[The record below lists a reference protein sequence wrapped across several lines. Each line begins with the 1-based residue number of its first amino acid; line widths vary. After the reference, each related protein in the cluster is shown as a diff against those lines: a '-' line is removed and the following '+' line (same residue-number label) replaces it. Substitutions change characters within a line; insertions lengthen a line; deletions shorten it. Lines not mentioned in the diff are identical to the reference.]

1 MALPPEHPLALRV
14 VVLGTGQMGSGIVR
28 LVAAR
33 PGLELAG
40 VWARRAARAG
50 LDAGRAAGLGRDLGL
65 AVEADLPALL
75 ARTRPDVALQATC
88 SRLAEALPEIEA
100 CVAAGA
106 SVISIAEELAWPAAG
121 SPVLAAR
128 LDRLAAGRDVRV
140 LGTGVNPGFVL
151 DCLIAV
157 LSGVCARL
165 GAVRARR
172 VNDLA
177 PYGPTVLSAQGVGL
191 APEAFRR
198 GVAEGRVVGHVG
210 FPQSIAM
217 LAAAL
222 GWEIERVEESREPIV
237 SGVRRETPFVTVE
250 PGQAAGCLH
259 RATGFRGGRAVI
271 ELVHPQQVRPELE
284 DIETGD
290 FIEIEGEPPVRL
302 SGSPE
307 IPGGIATVALAVN
320 AIPRLLE
327 ARPGLRSMLDLA
339 PVTALADLSRSCVPE
354 PVARG
359 TWVEI
364 HRVVL
369 PAGQRAPQVPEDTQ
383 RVPLE
388 MRVKGF
394 LVEDARIGDEAEI
407 ETAAGRRLRGTL
419 SDASPAYRH
428 GFGPPV
434 PELVGV
440 GAEARA
446 LLAR

>member
-1 MALPPEHPLALRV
+1 
-14 VVLGTGQMGSGIVR
+14 VVLGTGLMGSGMVR
-28 LVAAR
+28 LVAER
-33 PGLELAG
+33 PGLELVG
-40 VWARRAARAG
+40 VWARRPERAG
-50 LDAGRAAGLGRDLGL
+50 LDAGRAAGLGRDLGV

-75 ARTRPDVALQATC
+75 GRMRPDVALQATC

-106 SVISIAEELAWPAAG
+106 SVVSIAEELAWPAAT
-121 SPVLAAR
+121 SPDLAAH
-128 LDRLAAGRDVRV
+128 LDRLAAGRGVRV

-157 LSGVCARL
+157 LSGACAR
-165 GAVRARR
+165 VESITARR
-172 VNDLA
+172 VNDLSA
-177 PYGPTVLSAQGVGL
+177 YGPTVLAAQGVGL

-198 GVAEGRVVGHVG
+198 GVAAGRVVGHVG

-222 GWEIERVEESREPIV
+222 GWEIERVEESREPIL
-237 SGVRRETPFVTVE
+237 SRVRRETPFVTVE
-250 PGQAAGCLH
+250 PGHAAGCLH
-259 RATGFRGGRAVI
+259 RATGFRGGRVVI

-284 DIETGD
+284 GIPTGD
-290 FIEIEGEPPVRL
+290 SIEIEGEPPVRL

-307 IPGGIATVALAVN
+307 IPGGVATVALAVN
-320 AIPRLLE
+320 AIPRLLD

-339 PVTALADLSRSCVPE
+339 PVTALSDLLRPAA
-354 PVARG
+354 PTLVARG

-364 HRVVL
+364 HRVLL
-369 PAGQRAPQVPEDTQ
+369 PAGQRAPQVPDDTQ

-394 LVEDARIGDEAEI
+394 LVAEACIGDEVEI
-407 ETAAGRRLRGTL
+407 ETAAGRHLRGTL
-419 SDASPAYRH
+419 CDASPAHRH

-446 LLAR
+446 LLVC